1 MDSVK
6 NSSRFAEIEQLV
18 EGYFRSYL
26 APVMQQTRAELN
38 RRQGE
43 EMKEYSTSL
52 GGILSML
59 AASNMPLGDPYQT
72 LKVTGEWNSKTT
84 EDYIIVSE
92 SKCKNFRTE

>member
-1 MDSVK
+1 MDSIR

-18 EGYFRSYL
+18 EGYFRRHL
-26 APVMQQTRAELN
+26 APVMQQTQAELN

-59 AASNMPLGDPYQT
+59 AASNMPLGDPY
-72 LKVTGEWNSKTT
+72 
-84 EDYIIVSE
+84 
-92 SKCKNFRTE
+92 